1 MKKLL
6 IAFLIGLGI
15 FFSYTTLAS
24 HSYSQVFAQADVQL
38 DFGGIAKDKEVI
50 GTADYNPAD
59 GGAGFGAL
67 IGRILNI
74 VIVIAALM
82 LFLMLLWGGFEWIT
96 SGGDKGKT
104 ESARNKITAAVLGLI
119 VLAAAWAILGLV
131 LKFLGAGDLNSLIDQ
146 L

>member
-15 FFSYTTLAS
+15 FFSYTTLAN

-96 SGGDKGKT
+96 SGGDKGKV
-104 ESARNKITAAVLGLI
+104 EKARNRITQSIIGMI
-119 VLAAAWAILGLV
+119 VLAATIAIFAILQTALGFEV
-131 LKFLGAGDLNSLIDQ
+131 LTFTAGA
-146 L
+146 

>member
-96 SGGDKGKT
+96 SGGDKGKV
-104 ESARNKITAAVLGLI
+104 EKARNRITQSIIGMI
-119 VLAAAWAILGLV
+119 VLAATIAIFAILQTALGFEV
-131 LKFLGAGDLNSLIDQ
+131 LTFTAGA
-146 L
+146 